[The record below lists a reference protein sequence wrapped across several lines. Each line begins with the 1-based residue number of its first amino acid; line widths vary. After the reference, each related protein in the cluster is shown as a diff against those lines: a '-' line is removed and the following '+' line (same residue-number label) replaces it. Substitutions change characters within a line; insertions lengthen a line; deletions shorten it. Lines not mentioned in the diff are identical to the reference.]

1 MPNDK
6 SKTSKTARVMN
17 LLSKKPAAS
26 APAPEMPAG
35 EAGAPIPEEAKP
47 APHSPPILSS
57 IGADAAASDQIKNA
71 LEDALA
77 EELDRPASQSAPAPA
92 PESAFEPAPE
102 PVHESASAPAPE
114 PVHESVSASAPAP
127 AREPEPEQPAPRP
140 EPDEPT
146 PAASQPTAAAYQAI
160 LEHEPEQLGYI
171 NVMQVL
177 VEEKAP
183 KYVRMFGL
191 CDCKRCLEDVKA
203 LALNHLPPKYVVM
216 AENEMIPK
224 LTFYEGR
231 YSSDITAQLL
241 KACSKVAERPHH
253 TRD

>member
-17 LLSKKPAAS
+17 LLSKKPAAAS
-26 APAPEMPAG
+26 APAPEQLAE
-35 EAGAPIPEEAKP
+35 EAGAVIPEEAQP
-47 APHSPPILSS
+47 APHAPPILSA

-71 LEDALA
+71 LEDALV
-77 EELDRPASQSAPAPA
+77 EELNPSPQPAPEPAPA
-92 PESAFEPAPE
+92 PVQEPE
-102 PVHESASAPAPE
+102 PVP
-114 PVHESVSASAPAP
+114 
-127 AREPEPEQPAPRP
+127 EPEPEPDPAPP
-140 EPDEPT
+140 EPVPTGSATPQPT
-146 PAASQPTAAAYQAI
+146 PAAPQPTPVPPQPAAAYQAI

-216 AENEMIPK
+216 ADNEMIPK
-224 LTFYEGR
+224 LTFYEGK
-231 YSSDITAQLL
+231 YNSDITAQLL

>member
-17 LLSKKPAAS
+17 LLSKKPAAAS
-26 APAPEMPAG
+26 VPAPEQLA
-35 EAGAPIPEEAKP
+35 EEVPISEEAKS
-47 APHSPPILSS
+47 APHTPPILNS

-77 EELDRPASQSAPAPA
+77 EELNPSAAR
-92 PESAFEPAPE
+92 PAPE
-102 PVHESASAPAPE
+102 PAQ
-114 PVHESVSASAPAP
+114 
-127 AREPEPEQPAPRP
+127 EPEPEPVPEPEPEFDPAPPEPVPTGSAPEVPQPAPA
-140 EPDEPT
+140 EPQ
-146 PAASQPTAAAYQAI
+146 PAAAAVAAAYQAI
-160 LEHEPEQLGYI
+160 LAHEPERLGYI

-224 LTFYEGR
+224 LTFYEGK
-231 YSSDITAQLL
+231 YNSDITAQLL